1 MLVHPLPNP
10 QLCFDLQQGWDGVR
24 GAHGTILRQANTR
37 EPNEPMRITE
47 TLKNGFCV
55 SIEIF
60 PPKTEAGEKA
70 LMRHLEKLVPYSPG
84 FISCTYGA
92 GGSTQAKTYEW
103 CCRIQEELKQ
113 TATAHFTCVGSTR
126 EELLEWLNKAA
137 DAGVHNIMALR
148 GDPPE
153 GENSFTAV
161 DGGLSY
167 ANELVG
173 LIRENFPDFGI
184 GVGGYPE
191 MHPEAPDM
199 ATDLINLKRKVDAG
213 ADAIY
218 TQLFY
223 VNDTFLKWRDDCN
236 AAGIRIPI
244 IPGIMPITDYKR
256 IAKITSLCGSEFPTA
271 LAERLAAVQDDADAQ
286 FEIGVD
292 FAIQQCREL
301 MDAGVPGIHFY
312 VLNKSKAAE
321 RILGA
326 LEFAGTA

>member
-1 MLVHPLPNP
+1 
-10 QLCFDLQQGWDGVR
+10 
-24 GAHGTILRQANTR
+24 
-37 EPNEPMRITE
+37 MRISD
-47 TLKNGFCV
+47 TLKQGFCL

-60 PPKTEAGEKA
+60 PPKTEAGERSLVK
-70 LMRHLEKLVPYSPG
+70 HLEKLTTYSPG
-84 FISCTYGA
+84 FVSCTYGA
-92 GGSTQAKTYEW
+92 GGTTQAKTYDW
-103 CCRIQEELKQ
+103 CRRIQDDLKQ

-137 DAGVHNIMALR
+137 AAGVHNIMALR

-153 GENSFTAV
+153 GEENFTAV
-161 DGGLSY
+161 EGGLSY
-167 ANELVG
+167 ANELVE

-191 MHPEAPDM
+191 KHPEAPDM
-199 ATDLINLKRKVDAG
+199 PTDLTNLKRKVDAG

-223 VNDTFLKWRDDCN
+223 VNDKFLKWRDQCVD
-236 AAGIRIPI
+236 AGIEIPI
-244 IPGIMPITDYKR
+244 VPGIMPITDFKR
-256 IAKITSLCGSEFPTA
+256 ISRITSMCGSEFPTE
-271 LAERLAAVQDDADAQ
+271 LASQLEAVQDDAEAQ

-321 RILGA
+321 RILDA
-326 LEFAGTA
+326 LQFVREA